1 MSSPLDRD
9 FGSDQLS
16 PYAPKWAREAAHAQ
30 RRSMAKGIGD
40 GDAQQMTATLAASD
54 QPLATD
60 GHRLPRSLE
69 PTLMPDI
76 LGSPAGLSLAVL
88 VRVAVAIL
96 IVVTV
101 ALLDSAEFQS
111 HGRSPRT
118 GIRKAP
124 HHPNRSRGRMPGR
137 RSNQKRPLRNSTWAS
152 KVHTPRGRQFRLEPR
167 SSVRPEARTLSSM
180 VLPTDRR

>member
-30 RRSMAKGIGD
+30 RRSMAKGIRD

-60 GHRLPRSLE
+60 GHRLPGSLE

-101 ALLDSAEFQS
+101 ALLVLGS
-111 HGRSPRT
+111 
-118 GIRKAP
+118 
-124 HHPNRSRGRMPGR
+124 
-137 RSNQKRPLRNSTWAS
+137 RSNQKRPLRKSTWVS

-167 SSVRPEARTLSSM
+167 LSVRPKARTLSSM
-180 VLPTDRR
+180 VLPADRR